1 MAALDDFVCMSASPR
16 LGMSASPQLCMR
28 APAVECL
35 DSWFSFMKLN
45 CIAFSVALVLVGAYH
60 ISLKTPCTLPVTA
73 IVTDV
78 DSAFNQAY
86 GAIESR
92 VTVEYSVDDK
102 KHSTVLRTTTAEH
115 FFKGDEVAMMCDPA
129 NPDDAFMEEEV
140 STSFTGWMFL
150 LTGVLMLVAQAM

>member
-16 LGMSASPQLCMR
+16 LGMSASPL
-28 APAVECL
+28 CL

-45 CIAFSVALVLVGAYH
+45 CIALSVTLVLVGAYH
-60 ISLKTPCTLPVTA
+60 ISIKDPCTLPVTA

-92 VTVEYSVDDK
+92 VTVEYTVEDK
-102 KHSTVLRTTTAEH
+102 KHSNVLRTTTTEH
-115 FFKGDEVAMMCDPA
+115 FFKGDTVAMMCDPA
-129 NPDDAFMEEEV
+129 NPDDAFMEDV

-150 LTGVLMLVAQAM
+150 LTGVSLLVAQAL